1 MEKTGGDGSVQK
13 ADDFVLLS
21 KLFFRLVLSLSDPMI
36 EQYKQILKG
45 NILEIIYEDD
55 RFSTELPTLQ
65 EECNKDNNNNKN
77 NNNNLSKYK
86 LFA

>member
-1 MEKTGGDGSVQK
+1 
-13 ADDFVLLS
+13 
-21 KLFFRLVLSLSDPMI
+21 MI

-65 EECNKDNNNNKN
+65 EECNKDNNSNNK
-77 NNNNLSKYK
+77 K
-86 LFA
+86 